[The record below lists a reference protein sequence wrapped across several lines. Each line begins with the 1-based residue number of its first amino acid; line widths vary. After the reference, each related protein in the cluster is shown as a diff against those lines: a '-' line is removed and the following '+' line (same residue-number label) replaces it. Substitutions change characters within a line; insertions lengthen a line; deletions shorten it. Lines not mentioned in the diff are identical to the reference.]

1 MGAAIVVNINLKHQQ
16 RLSEQSRAER
26 STEAGVVFSISRKS
40 SFKTWIFSAECYIE
54 DYSAFLADSQHILG
68 GYFTFFFLTLRRE
81 MMLDKRA
88 VVADKTRREQTDDV
102 RGKSAQ
108 AKECFEKQY
117 KLGALLGSGGFG
129 SVFSGQRISDG
140 LQVAIKQV
148 CHDRVQQWAE
158 LAGQPDPVPME
169 VALLLKLGVSGN
181 PSIIR
186 MLDWFEVSGQG
197 FFLVFERP
205 QPCQDLFDFITE
217 RGAIDE
223 PLARRFLKQVVDAV
237 QFCHS
242 RGIVHRDIKDEN
254 ILVDTRTGDVKI
266 IDFGSGALLKDT
278 AYTEF
283 EGTRVYSPP
292 EWILHQR
299 YEALPLTV
307 WSLGVLLFDMVCG
320 DIPFERDRDIV
331 QATPSFTKRVSK
343 ECRSLILWC
352 LAYRPEDRPSLEQIL
367 RHPWMTESSEDIGDL
382 QDDRNIAPS
391 L

>member
-1 MGAAIVVNINLKHQQ
+1 
-16 RLSEQSRAER
+16 
-26 STEAGVVFSISRKS
+26 
-40 SFKTWIFSAECYIE
+40 
-54 DYSAFLADSQHILG
+54 
-68 GYFTFFFLTLRRE
+68 
-81 MMLDKRA
+81 MLDKR
-88 VVADKTRREQTDDV
+88 VVDSHRDQTEDV
-102 RGKSAQ
+102 RGKSASV
-108 AKECFEKQY
+108 KESFEKQY

-129 SVFSGQRISDG
+129 SVFSGQRVSDG

-148 CHDRVQQWAE
+148 CHDRVQQWAGLDGE
-158 LAGQPDPVPME
+158 SSTVPME
-169 VALLLKLGVSGN
+169 VALLLQLGGSGH
-181 PSIIR
+181 PGIIR
-186 MLDWFEVSGQG
+186 MLDWFEVPGQG
-197 FFLVFERP
+197 FFIVFERP

-223 PLARRFLKQVVDAV
+223 PIARRFLKQVVEAV

-266 IDFGSGALLKDT
+266 IDFGSGARLQDA
-278 AYTEF
+278 AYTDF

-292 EWILHQR
+292 EWIIHQR

-320 DIPFERDRDIV
+320 DIPFERDGDIV
-331 QATPSFTKRVSK
+331 KATPSFTKRVSK
-343 ECRSLILWC
+343 ECQSLIRRC

-367 RHPWMTESSEDIGDL
+367 LHPWMTENLEDIGDL
-382 QDDRNIAPS
+382 RDNSNIAPS